1 MSQTT
6 AQAGIDA
13 CRHLFDHHPEDVIA
27 PLGYASEALGWL
39 EELFR
44 IIAADATNPS
54 KAFRIKAL
62 AEMGAYVASESSNF
76 AGHMHETF
84 TEHLQAAG
92 IDLAKGESHV

>member
-1 MSQTT
+1 MSKTA

-13 CRHLFDHHPEDVIA
+13 CRTLFDHHPEDVIA
-27 PLGYASEALGWL
+27 PLGYAGDALGWL

-44 IIAADATNPS
+44 IIADDALTPNRGW
-54 KAFRIKAL
+54 RIKKL
-62 AEMGAYVASESSNF
+62 AELGAYVASESSNF

-92 IDLAKGESHV
+92 IDLAKGESHF